1 MKRLLLPLLA
11 AVLAGVASG
20 AGAQLRAIPDD
31 AKRAVMSHVEVMTV
45 EVDGKPEPLAPGAQI
60 RDADN
65 RLVVP
70 TALQPNTLV
79 KIQRDAQGAVSRVW
93 ILSPQEAEQQDKQ

>member
-1 MKRLLLPLLA
+1 MCSSA
-11 AVLAGVASG
+11 ASNA
-20 AGAQLRAIPDD
+20 
-31 AKRAVMSHVEVMTV
+31 
-45 EVDGKPEPLAPGAQI
+45 I